1 MLLIPWPMPSRAA
14 SVLAALGMVL
24 LVGSCSTAAPAR
36 RHPPAAAF
44 SPAGPGPAITIDG
57 ARPGPLFQ
65 GIGAI
70 SGGGGNSRLLIDY
83 PQPERSQILD
93 YLFSPH
99 YGASLQLLKLE
110 IGGDANSTDG
120 AEPSV
125 EQVSGRLDCRAGYE
139 FWLARQA
146 LARNPAIRLY
156 GLQWAAPSWVRSG
169 RSGIWSRA
177 DIRYLISWLRCASSQ
192 GLHISYLGGWNE
204 HFLAGSG
211 LQAAWYVELRSALN
225 ASGFASTQIVAADAR
240 NWRVAAEMAA
250 DPALDHAVAVIGAH
264 DTCGYPTSGFGCT
277 ASAQARR
284 LSASQGKPL
293 WESELG
299 ATPATGS
306 NPAAPGPAGLA
317 RAMVNAYRQAGVTGI
332 LVWPLLNAMPPDLP
346 HEDRGLIRADH
357 PWDGSY
363 TVSPLTWVI
372 AQTTQFTQAD
382 WRLVGGGS
390 GRLPGGHG
398 SYVSYQAAGRSAWTL
413 VAQTSTARRP
423 QRVTVHVTGGL
434 PATLVHVWSTSLTG
448 RGLFVRRSDIRPVGS
463 TFSVTLLP
471 GQVYTLTTTTG
482 QSKAG
487 GRRLRVPAA
496 GPMPVRYT
504 ASADQAG
511 MARLLSPMEGS
522 FQYVNGV
529 LTQTTVGEPVEWHN
543 PGPDPAPYAVTGWK
557 TWRDYTVSARVRLPP
572 ARPGRPVPGA
582 SLIARF
588 SGYPYAATAEFGGY
602 QLTVDAAGRWQ
613 IVRHGRQPAV
623 LAAGRVPASR
633 SYAMR
638 LTVRGASISA
648 GLDGSTVA
656 TVTDPRFPAGPAGL
670 GSLGYYPVR
679 YLAFRV
685 RPA

>member
-1 MLLIPWPMPSRAA
+1 MPSTAA
-14 SVLAALGMVL
+14 SVLAALGVAAL
-24 LVGSCSTAAPAR
+24 ACSCSPAPPASRHIPAAVTAPAG
-36 RHPPAAAF
+36 
-44 SPAGPGPAITIDG
+44 SGPAITMDG

-83 PQPERSQILD
+83 PEPERSQILD

-120 AEPSV
+120 AEPSI
-125 EQVSGRLDCRAGYE
+125 EQVSGDLDCGTGYE

-146 LARNPAIRLY
+146 VARNPAIRLY

-177 DIRYLISWLRCASSQ
+177 DVRYVISWLSCARSQ

-204 HFLAGSG
+204 HYRAGASRE
-211 LQAAWYVELRSALN
+211 AAWYIELRAALN
-225 ASGFASTQIVAADAR
+225 ANGFGSTQIVAADAR
-240 NWRVAAEMAA
+240 SWRVASAMAA

-264 DTCGYPTSGFGCT
+264 DTCGYPTGGFACT
-277 ASAQARR
+277 ASAQARQ

-306 NPAAPGPAGLA
+306 NAAAPGPAGLA
-317 RAMVNAYRQAGVTGI
+317 RAAINAYRQAGVTGI

-346 HEDRGLIRADH
+346 HEDRGLVRADH

-372 AQTTQFTQAD
+372 AQTTQFTAAG

-390 GRLPGGHG
+390 GRLPGGGHG
-398 SYVSYQAAGRSAWTL
+398 SYVSYQAPGRTAWTL

-423 QRVTVHVTGGL
+423 QRVAVHVTGGL
-434 PATLVHVWSTSLTG
+434 PAAIVHVWSTSVTG
-448 RGLFVRRSDIRPVGS
+448 HGLFIRRRDIKPVGG

-504 ASADQAG
+504 SSADQAG

-522 FQYVNGV
+522 FQYTRGV
-529 LTQTTVGEPVEWHN
+529 LTQTTVGEPVEWHD
-543 PGPDPAPYAVTGWK
+543 PGRDPAPYAVTGWK
-557 TWRDYTVSARVRLPP
+557 NWRNYTVSARVQLPP
-572 ARPGRPVPGA
+572 ARQGSPAPGA

-588 SGYPYAATAEFGGY
+588 SGYPYTATAEFGGY
-602 QLTVDAAGRWQ
+602 QLTVNEAGRWQ

-623 LAAGRVPASR
+623 LAAGRVAASR
-633 SYAMR
+633 SYALR
-638 LTVRGASISA
+638 LNVRGHQISA
-648 GLDGSTVA
+648 SVDGAAVA
-656 TVTDPRFPAGPAGL
+656 TVTDTRFTAGPAGL

-679 YLAFRV
+679 YHDFSV
-685 RPA
+685 RPVR